1 MQYSAKMTDAVIAE
15 IQRQHYDDLKELAK
29 VHQITKGGRAYWR
42 DKDMREKK
50 RDLRGAKNRLIRAW
64 EKIVNAYA
72 LVMAVMMVIGLFV
85 WEGKDDGSD
94 D

>member
-15 IQRQHYDDLKELAK
+15 IQRQHYDELKELAK
-29 VHQITKGGRAYWR
+29 VHRITKDGRAYWR
-42 DKDMREKK
+42 AKDMREKK

-64 EKIVNAYA
+64 EKIVNAYT